1 MTGPF
6 VAGRLETG
14 AFVGSFATSGVPL
27 RSACPST
34 HSGKNIS
41 VLDRAGHVTSF
52 STGAGETIELE
63 ITDLTEFDPTSD
75 SKQISP
81 IGRVFEPG
89 AIALR
94 GESEPSGLAVWRGS
108 LFRFEARTATF
119 EGPPFVHR
127 KPMQASSEERLLTL
141 VNASNG
147 LIDDSFAYVCNLD
160 FSELTFVNEHL
171 ARLGMQPRKC
181 RPFESHEGLRVAAIW
196 RRDNDKAELR
206 RAQPKRVEQSNG
218 RVKQSSGGRSELPG
232 RRGSHPVRLDFTRIK
247 RTRGKSHRRHR
258 C

>member
-1 MTGPF
+1 MSRHSPL
-6 VAGRLETG
+6 VQGR
-14 AFVGSFATSGVPL
+14 
-27 RSACPST
+27 RS
-34 HSGKNIS
+34 NWR
-41 VLDRAGHVTSF
+41 V
-52 STGAGETIELE
+52 
-63 ITDLTEFDPTSD
+63 TDLTEFDPTSD

-81 IGRVFEPG
+81 FGRVFEPG
-89 AIALR
+89 AVAVR

-206 RAQPKRVEQSNG
+206 LGLSRNALSEAIG
-218 RVKQSSGGRSELPG
+218 YVKQSSGGRSELPG
-232 RRGSHPVRLDFTRIK
+232 RHGSHPVRLDFTRIK